1 VRDHD
6 EGELLEARRA
16 LESMLRKS
24 EKALAKLAEGSWQ
37 HRLTQNNIHGLAV
50 VLSLLAGREAVG
62 DIGQAREALADMLR
76 RVEKAK
82 ATLADGTPQ
91 ATLAVRRVAALRIG
105 LELVEARLAAA
116 SA

>member
-1 VRDHD
+1 
-6 EGELLEARRA
+6 
-16 LESMLRKS
+16 MLRKS
-24 EKALAKLAEGSWQ
+24 DKVLTKLVEGTWQ
-37 HRLTQNNIHGLAV
+37 HRLTQNSIHGLTV

-62 DIGQAREALADMLR
+62 DLGQAREALADMLR

-82 ATLADGTPQ
+82 LTLVEGSPQ
-91 ATLAVRRVAALRIG
+91 MTLAVRRVAALRIG